1 VDMLGVLDCV
11 EFRDMN
17 CKNCFG
23 LFEFCL
29 FEVGAFKMEDPD
41 VIARLEDYAVM
52 EVTSWE

>member
-1 VDMLGVLDCV
+1 MLGVLDCV